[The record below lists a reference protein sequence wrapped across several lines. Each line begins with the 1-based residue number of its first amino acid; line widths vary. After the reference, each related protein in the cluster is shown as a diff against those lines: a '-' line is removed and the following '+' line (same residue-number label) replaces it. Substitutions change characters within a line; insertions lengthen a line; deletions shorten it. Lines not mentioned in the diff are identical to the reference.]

1 MDAAALFGDLSLCC
15 DGMKM
20 ERQEK
25 NEQQDS
31 RAHKA
36 PESVRV
42 LHAGIKHGLE
52 PKQCCF
58 RCQWKRTAIEVT
70 DSLSSAGFL

>member
-1 MDAAALFGDLSLCC
+1 
-15 DGMKM
+15 MKM

-25 NEQQDS
+25 NAQQDS

-52 PKQCCF
+52 PKQ
-58 RCQWKRTAIEVT
+58 
-70 DSLSSAGFL
+70 